1 MQHPV
6 PALNRSLTQRQS
18 EFVSQYVE
26 CGDPV
31 QAAIASGYSATT
43 AKAAGTEILNSP
55 RVALEIAR
63 AARLRLARDVP
74 MALGVLR
81 HLAEHAA
88 SERVRM
94 DSATRLLDRAGIVA
108 PRPPDEHK
116 VDLPLHEM
124 PIDELR
130 EKVEKWLERAENDRG
145 NRAKDVTP
153 ASPDPAEAELL

>member
-6 PALNRSLTQRQS
+6 PALDRSLTQRQA
-18 EFVSQYVE
+18 EFVARYVE

-31 QAAIASGYSATT
+31 QAAIDSGYSVTT

-55 RVALEIAR
+55 RVALEV
-63 AARLRLARDVP
+63 ARLRLARDVP

-81 HLAEHAA
+81 HLAEHAT

-108 PRPPDEHK
+108 PKPQADRSE
-116 VDLPLHEM
+116 VDVPLHELSAE
-124 PIDELR
+124 ELR
-130 EKVEKWLERAENDRG
+130 LKVERFENELFG
-145 NRAKDVTP
+145 RAKPVGEVAD
-153 ASPDPAEAELL
+153 AELRG

>member
-1 MQHPV
+1 MQYPV
-6 PALNRSLTQRQS
+6 PAINGSLTQRQS
-18 EFVSQYVE
+18 EFVSQYIE

-31 QAAIASGYSATT
+31 KSAIDSGYSVTI

-55 RVALEIAR
+55 RVAFEVAR

-81 HLAEHAA
+81 HLAEHAT

-108 PRPPDEHK
+108 PKPQADRSE
-116 VDLPLHEM
+116 VDVPLHELSAE
-124 PIDELR
+124 ELR
-130 EKVEKWLERAENDRG
+130 LKVERFENELFG
-145 NRAKDVTP
+145 RAKPVGEVAD
-153 ASPDPAEAELL
+153 AELRG

>member
-6 PALNRSLTQRQS
+6 PAFDRSLTQRQA
-18 EFVSQYVE
+18 EFVARYVE

-31 QAAIASGYSATT
+31 QAAIDSGYSTTT

-74 MALGVLR
+74 LALGVLR

-108 PRPPDEHK
+108 PKPQTGRSEID
-116 VDLPLHEM
+116 VPLHELTAE
-124 PIDELR
+124 ELR
-130 EKVEKWLERAENDRG
+130 LKVERFENALFERAKPVGEAAD
-145 NRAKDVTP
+145 
-153 ASPDPAEAELL
+153 AELIG

>member
-55 RVALEIAR
+55 RVAFEIAR

-74 MALGVLR
+74 MALGTLR
-81 HLAEHAA
+81 YLAEHAI

-94 DSATRLLDRAGIVA
+94 DSATRLLDRAGLVA
-108 PRPPDEHK
+108 PKPQPDRSE
-116 VDLPLHEM
+116 VDVPLHELTAE
-124 PIDELR
+124 ELR
-130 EKVEKWLERAENDRG
+130 VKGERFENELFG
-145 NRAKDVTP
+145 RAKPVGEVAD
-153 ASPDPAEAELL
+153 AELLG